1 MSENQQKM
9 YPYLPEGRTI
19 LYVSSS
25 NPFMQ
30 EAERV
35 CHERSTDKNH
45 STGSVVV
52 MNDKV
57 IGSNAN
63 KAGFKNPFLIGVHQK
78 GICVR
83 RFLKIKS
90 GQKYWLCPGCA
101 SPENHSESL
110 AVKDALSKNGKING
124 ADLYLWGHWWCCEV
138 CWNNMIKAGIRD
150 VYLLDRSIELFK

>member
-1 MSENQQKM
+1 MSENQKIA
-9 YPYLPEGRTI
+9 YPYLPTGRTI

-25 NPFMQ
+25 DPFMK

-35 CHERSTDKNH
+35 CREKTTDRNH
-45 STGSVVV
+45 PTGSVVV
-52 MNDKV
+52 LDGKV

-63 KAGFKNPFLIGVHQK
+63 QAGFKSEFMIDLHRNGACI
-78 GICVR
+78 R
-83 RFLKIKS
+83 RLLKIKS

-110 AVKDALSKNGKING
+110 AVKDALSRNGKIDG

-138 CWNNMIKAGIRD
+138 CWNNMIKAGIKD